1 MADSASVKGFDEV
14 IKNLN
19 IEILAIK
26 NRTTGGLIKAAA
38 LVRDETETG
47 EARTPVDLGN
57 LRASWFVVTAK
68 AVPVGRSLAK
78 FNGPEILRL
87 STEHVSTIQ
96 EAQATV
102 RAGGKENIFIMAG
115 YSAHYAV
122 YVHEMVGAKFKR
134 KGRGK
139 SKGKD
144 ATFKWLQRAFNK
156 HKDNIIRIIRDNAR
170 IKK

>member
-1 MADSASVKGFDEV
+1 MADSAMVQGFDEV

-38 LVRDETETG
+38 LVRNETETG

-68 AVPVGRSLAK
+68 SVPVGRGVAK
-78 FNGPEILRL
+78 FNGPKVTRL
-87 STEHVSTIQ
+87 LVDHVSTIQ

-102 RAGGKENIFIMAG
+102 RAAGIENIFIIAG

-122 YVHEMVGAKFKR
+122 YVHEMVGATFKR
-134 KGRGK
+134 KGKGK
-139 SKGKD
+139 SKGKN
-144 ATFKWLQRAFNK
+144 ATYKWLQRAFVK
-156 HKDNIIRIIRDNAR
+156 HKDDIIQIIQDNAR

>member
-1 MADSASVKGFDEV
+1 MADSADVKGFDEV

-26 NRTTGGLIKAAA
+26 NRTTAGLIKGAA
-38 LVRDETETG
+38 LVRNETETG

-68 AVPVGRSLAK
+68 SVPVGRGVAR
-78 FNGPEILRL
+78 FNGPEISRL
-87 STEHVSTIQ
+87 LTDHVGAIQ
-96 EAQATV
+96 ESQGIV
-102 RAGGKENIFIMAG
+102 KAGGKENIFIIAG

-122 YVHEMVGAKFKR
+122 YVHEMVGANFKR

-144 ATFKWLQRAFNK
+144 ATYKWLQRAFVK
-156 HKDNIIRIIRDNAR
+156 HKDNIIRILQDNVR